1 MRNLPKKKVFNI
13 LDSILLNKNYT
24 ISKSIINTDNLNI
37 ILFSMAENTNI
48 SKEYYNHESIF
59 YVLQGSIEILDN
71 KLKENY
77 LYISPKKSLRGVRA
91 FKDTVYL
98 EIEIKGDKNMQ
109 NIEKGKLIDLKNK
122 IEYVDGGISN
132 LDIISKEN
140 IKLMLM
146 AFDKGEGLSDHAAP
160 GDAMVMALEGRA
172 DLKVGNEIHEIKE
185 GQQLIFPKGEIHNIF
200 AKEKFK
206 MALLLI
212 LD

>member
-1 MRNLPKKKVFNI
+1 
-13 LDSILLNKNYT
+13 
-24 ISKSIINTDNLNI
+24 
-37 ILFSMAENTNI
+37 ENTNI

-140 IKLMLM
+140 IKLMLIDRKSTRLNSSHVSISY
-146 AFDKGEGLSDHAAP
+146 A
-160 GDAMVMALEGRA
+160 V
-172 DLKVGNEIHEIKE
+172 
-185 GQQLIFPKGEIHNIF
+185 
-200 AKEKFK
+200 
-206 MALLLI
+206 
-212 LD
+212 